1 MPAID
6 FRALFELSPNPYMLL
21 DRQLRYAA
29 ANRAYLDV
37 TGRRLEDLLGRNVF
51 DIFPHDPEDP
61 SNESATQL
69 RQSFERVLSTGQPDV
84 IAFIR
89 YRVPGESG
97 REGDV
102 EDRFWSATHTPIHGL
117 DGHGG
122 QGGYVEYILQHTVDV
137 TELMHLRQAAQRAR
151 ARDAGQMEAGVLQR
165 AREVQQTNLS
175 LADERERLQRLFQQ
189 APGFMAFLRGPR
201 HVFELANAAY
211 QQLVGHREI
220 IGKTVREALPELK
233 DQEYFD
239 LLERVHTT
247 GEPFVGSGMRALLQ
261 REPGAPLSEVFLNFV
276 YQPIFDAQG
285 QTAGILV
292 LGYDITQQR
301 IQEAERAALL
311 VREQQAR
318 GAAEAAEQRQRFLAE
333 SIPQQVWTALP
344 DGRLDFV
351 NRRVVEYFGLPEED
365 MLGDGWRDGV
375 HPDDLEDSVERW
387 RQSIR
392 TGDEYE
398 FQFRLRRAD
407 GAYRW
412 HLARALALRA
422 PDGRIEKWF
431 GTNTDMD
438 ELTRARDELRKRA
451 EFDQQL
457 LGIVSHDLR
466 NPLNAIGVATALLLK
481 RGQLD
486 EQHVKIVTRIM
497 SSSERAVRLIRDFL
511 DFTQARM
518 MGRIPVSPAPANI
531 REIARQVFDEVLL
544 AQRGRQGVIEHQ
556 GEEHGVW
563 DPDRIAQV
571 IGNLLSNAFQHSPAS
586 SVVRLSTRG
595 DSLGVTIDVHN
606 SGAPIPP
613 RDLAR
618 LFEPFER
625 GTDASSTGRS
635 IGLGLY
641 IARQIIAAHGGTISV
656 QSTAGDGTHFTV
668 RLPLGTA
675 SRTTAI
681 SSELPATNAL

>member
-6 FRALFELSPNPYMLL
+6 FRALFELAPNPYMLL

-29 ANRAYLDV
+29 ANRAYLHV

-51 DIFPHDPEDP
+51 DIFPHDAEDP

-89 YRVPGESG
+89 YRVPGGSG
-97 REGDV
+97 REGDAQ
-102 EDRFWSATHTPIHGL
+102 DRFWSATHTPIHG
-117 DGHGG
+117 HGG
-122 QGGYVEYILQHTVDV
+122 HVAYILQHTVDV
-137 TELMHLRQAAQRAR
+137 TELMHLRQAAQRPPG
-151 ARDAGQMEAGVLQR
+151 RDAGQMEAGVLQR

-175 LADERERLQRLFQQ
+175 LADERATLQRLFQQ

-201 HVFELANAAY
+201 QVFELANAAY
-211 QQLVGHREI
+211 RQLVGHREI

-239 LLERVHTT
+239 LLERVYTT

-351 NRRVVEYFGLPEED
+351 NRRVVEYFGLPEEE
-365 MLGDGWRDGV
+365 MLGDGWRSGV

-486 EQHVKIVTRIM
+486 EQHVKIVRRIM

-511 DFTQARM
+511 DFTQARV

-544 AQRGRQGVIEHQ
+544 AQRSRQGVIEHE

-595 DSLGVTIDVHN
+595 DSQGVTIDVHN

-625 GTDASSTGRS
+625 GTDASATGRS

-656 QSTAGDGTHFTV
+656 QSTAEDGTHFTV
-668 RLPLGTA
+668 WLPTGSAVREPAL
-675 SRTTAI
+675 
-681 SSELPATNAL
+681 SSQAPVGNAP

>member
-6 FRALFELSPNPYMLL
+6 FRALFEHSPNSYMLL
-21 DRQLRYAA
+21 DRQLRYVA
-29 ANRAYLDV
+29 ANRAYLDI
-37 TGRRLEDLLGRNVF
+37 TGRRIEDLVGRYVF
-51 DIFPHDPEDP
+51 EVFPHDPEDP
-61 SNESATQL
+61 ANESATQL

-102 EDRFWSATHTPIHGL
+102 DDRFWSATHAPIHGA
-117 DGHGG
+117 DG
-122 QGGYVEYILQHTVDV
+122 QVEHILQHTVDV
-137 TELMHLRQAAQRAR
+137 TELQHLRRAAQRGPAGPN
-151 ARDAGQMEAGVLQR
+151 GQMEAGVLRR
-165 AREVQQTNLS
+165 AREVQQANVS
-175 LADERERLQRLFQQ
+175 LVDERAKLQRLFEQQ
-189 APGFMAFLRGPR
+189 KIQE
-201 HVFELANAAY
+201 VE
-211 QQLVGHREI
+211 
-220 IGKTVREALPELK
+220 REAL
-233 DQEYFD
+233 
-239 LLERVHTT
+239 LE
-247 GEPFVGSGMRALLQ
+247 
-261 REPGAPLSEVFLNFV
+261 
-276 YQPIFDAQG
+276 
-285 QTAGILV
+285 
-292 LGYDITQQR
+292 
-301 IQEAERAALL
+301 
-311 VREQQAR
+311 REQQAR
-318 GAAEAAEQRQRFLAE
+318 SAAEAAEQRQRFLAE

-344 DGRLDFV
+344 DGRLEFV
-351 NRRVVEYFGLPEED
+351 NRRVVEYFGLPEEAI
-365 MLGDGWRDGV
+365 LGDGWRSGV
-375 HPDDLEDSVERW
+375 HPDDVENSVERW
-387 RQSIR
+387 GQSIR

-486 EQHVKIVTRIM
+486 EQQVTIVSRIM

-511 DFTQARM
+511 DFTQARV
-518 MGRIPVSPAPANI
+518 MGRIPVSPSPANI

-544 AQRGRQGVIEHQ
+544 AQRGRQGVIEHD
-556 GEEHGVW
+556 GEEQGIW

-571 IGNLLSNAFQHSPAS
+571 IGNLLSNAFQHSPES

-595 DSLGVTIDVHN
+595 DSDGVTIDVHN
-606 SGAPIPP
+606 EGEPIPP

-625 GTDASSTGRS
+625 GSDASSTGRS

-641 IARQIIAAHGGTISV
+641 ISRQIIAAHGGTISV
-656 QSTAGDGTHFTV
+656 QSTPEHGTHFTV
-668 RLPLGTA
+668 WLPVGTA
-675 SRTTAI
+675 SRDVVT
-681 SSELPATNAL
+681 SSQWPVKSSS